1 MKIENLCMSFGTQTI
16 FDNISFQI
24 NNNDKVGIIGVNGAG
39 KSTLFNILLG
49 NITPDAGNITLN
61 SKIKLGYLPQVIM
74 DDASNEEE
82 TVFEYLLE
90 GRPIKK
96 LKEELNS
103 LYEAI
108 ANLDN
113 EYELKKYY
121 KKINRVSELLEYYDE
136 YNAEG
141 SLLKIISGMNID
153 DNLLDLKL
161 KNISGGQKSKVAFA
175 RLLYSN
181 PEIMLLDEPTNHLDL
196 DTKDYIINYLK
207 NYHGIILVISH
218 DIEFLNEVTKKTLYV
233 DKIKHNVEMYNV
245 NYEKFIKI
253 KNERD
258 LAKKRLYERQQKE
271 EEKLKCIIAK
281 YIRGNEKKANI
292 AKDRIKKLEK
302 LESEKVELEKKNKY
316 TKFNM
321 KINRPSYSVPIKCN
335 NLTFGYDE
343 ENLLYENLN
352 FDLSRGEKLLVVGEN
367 GIGKTTLLRL
377 IMGYLKP
384 LEGNIEITEKTDIAY
399 YAQEHEILEP
409 NKTILENFANF
420 GLADYEIRR
429 MLGSFLF
436 SGDDIFKK
444 VEVLSPGERSRVA
457 LAKISLTGANTLLL
471 DEPTN
476 HLDPMTQLI
485 ISDTFKNY
493 EGTMLVV
500 SHNLDFVDNLNIN
513 RMLLLPSGRIT
524 YYDRDIVMHYEMLE
538 EENK

>member
-1 MKIENLCMSFGTQTI
+1 LKIENLCMSFGTQTI

-271 EEKLKCIIAK
+271 EEKLKGIIAK

-321 KINRPSYSVPIKCN
+321 KINRPSYSIPIKCN

-493 EGTMLVV
+493 EGTMLLV

-524 YYDRDIVMHYEMLE
+524 YYDRDIVMHYEMLD
-538 EENK
+538 EENQ

>member
-90 GRPIKK
+90 GRPIKE

-103 LYEAI
+103 LYEII
-108 ANLDN
+108 ARTQD

-121 KKINRVSELLEYYDE
+121 KKINCVSELLEYYDE
-136 YNAEG
+136 YNAES

-271 EEKLKCIIAK
+271 EEKLKGIIAK

-321 KINRPSYSVPIKCN
+321 KINRPSYSIPIKCN

-493 EGTMLVV
+493 EGTMLLV

-524 YYDRDIVMHYEMLE
+524 YYDRDIVMHYEMLD
-538 EENK
+538 EENQ